1 MRLVRIGQTLRL
13 RISVAL
19 IRVRLFCDISWAG
32 ETIIAV
38 TNKSPLIRLLL
49 FTYCKHTHCQTQA
62 KQPHQTVNL
71 CRS

>member
-49 FTYCKHTHCQTQA
+49 SHIANTPTVRL
-62 KQPHQTVNL
+62 KQSNHIRL
-71 CRS
+71 